1 MIQQKAKTDSKYP
14 QSTMF
19 CRVRLFLGKKETHVL
34 VSDKHMNYSKNITN
48 QLKRKYLFGLLLK
61 YID

>member
-1 MIQQKAKTDSKYP
+1 MIQQKAKTDSKYS

-34 VSDKHMNYSKNITN
+34 CQISI
-48 QLKRKYLFGLLLK
+48 
-61 YID
+61 